1 MIEKNLTVRIPTQL
15 YSWHCQKPLSKKCIS
30 TLFMSCI
37 RKGCLKT
44 ILSESPPFQNP
55 LLSESPPVRI
65 ASCQN
70 PLLSESPPVR
80 IPSIASQPSDL
91 HLFVV
96 CYVSYKCTVTDI
108 ADMVS
113 SDTPTMKLPGGICAY
128 DLKLQKI

>member
-1 MIEKNLTVRIPTQL
+1 MYFYPFYELYQKGLPQNNPIRITSFP
-15 YSWHCQKPLSKKCIS
+15 K
-30 TLFMSCI
+30 
-37 RKGCLKT
+37 
-44 ILSESPPFQNP
+44 
-55 LLSESPPVRI
+55 SPPVRI